1 MKKFSLFALLGAS
14 LVLVGCWTQTE
25 TQDQNENLDTET
37 TQTTNNFAAEV
48 CNNYFDILDCTLRT
62 QVPEDQQAEIAATVE
77 QTKEARKALDPAT
90 QEATCQAAW
99 DNEILPQADLY
110 NSFGCP
116 VPTTE
121 VELSDTTTEETTP
134 AEETT
139 EEVTEEVTEVLEA
152 TAE

>member
-1 MKKFSLFALLGAS
+1 M
-14 LVLVGCWTQTE
+14 
-25 TQDQNENLDTET
+25 
-37 TQTTNNFAAEV
+37 
-48 CNNYFDILDCTLRT
+48 
-62 QVPEDQQAEIAATVE
+62 
-77 QTKEARKALDPAT
+77 
-90 QEATCQAAW
+90 
-99 DNEILPQADLY
+99 Y